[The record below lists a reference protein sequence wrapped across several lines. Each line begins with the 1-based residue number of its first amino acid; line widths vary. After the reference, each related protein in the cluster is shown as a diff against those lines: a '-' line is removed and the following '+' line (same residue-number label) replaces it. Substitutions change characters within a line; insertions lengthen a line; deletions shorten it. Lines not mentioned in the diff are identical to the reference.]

1 MDLSLCQC
9 HYPTKFGES
18 SLIPVEQV
26 LENIVKFPI
35 YLVMSRSGKVIQDP
49 HPLAPRLNHF

>member
-35 YLVMSRSGKVIQDP
+35 YLVMSRSG
-49 HPLAPRLNHF
+49 